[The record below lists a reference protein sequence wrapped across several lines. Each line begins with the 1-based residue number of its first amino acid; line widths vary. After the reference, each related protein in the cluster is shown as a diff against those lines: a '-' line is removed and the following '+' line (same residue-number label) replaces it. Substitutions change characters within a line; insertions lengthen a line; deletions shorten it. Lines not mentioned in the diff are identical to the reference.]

1 METVIC
7 YYHNDDLDGV
17 TSAAVVK
24 KKYPNADFFGWNYGE
39 HLEVHLNYDI
49 VFIVD
54 ITLPENVMKDL
65 IANNKKVIWIDHHGR
80 KIKDMEK
87 KIGNIAGLRDTEN
100 EYSACI
106 LTWKYLFSCEPPPTL
121 LRYVEDLDLW
131 KWEYG
136 NTDPITTS
144 LWITYGKNP
153 QSYVNLL
160 NKTIWNI
167 QQSNHLTKGKLFIKQ
182 RKAIVNEILT
192 KAKIDTFKGY
202 KTAFI
207 NAAIFQSSV
216 GNEALKRFDIDIAL
230 IWNLDTDFVRC
241 SLRSNKN
248 VDVSKI
254 AKQLNGGGHP
264 RASGFQCTLP
274 ELQVLMN
281 D

>member
-17 TSAAVVK
+17 TSASIIK
-24 KKYPNADFFGWNYGE
+24 KKYPQANFFGWNYGE
-39 HLEVHLNYDI
+39 KVAVQSNYDI

-54 ITLPENVMKDL
+54 ITLPESVMKEL

-87 KIGNIAGLRDTEN
+87 KIKNIDGFRDTKN
-100 EYSACI
+100 NHSACV
-106 LTWKYLFSCEPPPTL
+106 LTWKYVYPCEPTPTL
-121 LRYVEDLDLW
+121 LRYVEDIDLW
-131 KWEYG
+131 KWEYP

-144 LWITYGKNP
+144 LWITYGNNP

-160 NKTIWNI
+160 NETVWNM
-167 QQSNHLTKGKLFIKQ
+167 QQTNHLTKGNLFIKQ
-182 RKAIVNEILT
+182 RNAIIDKTLT
-192 KAKIDTFKGY
+192 KTKIGTFKGHR
-202 KTAFI
+202 TAFI
-207 NAAIFQSSV
+207 NTSVFQSSI
-216 GNEALKRFDIDIAL
+216 GNEALKRFDIDVAL

-264 RASGFQCTLP
+264 RASGFQCSL
-274 ELQVLMN
+274 EEILKIIQ
-281 D
+281 